1 VDAFVLETSPMADD
15 TQIPSRRREP
25 ATVSEV
31 IEYITTYAKQETI
44 GPLRGAGRWIGMGA
58 AGAVALGTGLCIL
71 LLGLLRLLQTET
83 GFDTSEY
90 WSWVPYVIVFVVGA
104 LFAVLAILQVNKTY
118 LDKEDE

>member
-1 VDAFVLETSPMADD
+1 MADD
-15 TQIPSRRREP
+15 TQIPSRRQEP

-58 AGAVALGTGLCIL
+58 AGALGLGVGLCIL

-83 GFDTSEY
+83 GFDTSKY
-90 WSWVPYVIVFVVGA
+90 WSWVPYLIVFVVGA
-104 LFAVLAILQVNKTY
+104 LFALLAVLQVNKTY
-118 LDKEDE
+118 LDKEDES